1 MSCELHRVIGRKG
14 AEGKSNTNYF
24 CNKVGSSLCTPLI
37 YCLAPTTA
45 INVVVIKTNNSH
57 YCYSAQ
63 NKHKSRS
70 LASLLPSTLRHY
82 ISRES
87 LSHPATSTNSPHIHH
102 SQQHS
107 KEATPINT
115 SDNSFHCQ
123 QSSVSSQEMSVKGIR
138 FTERSRSFRKPKSHQ
153 RSKSA
158 DPIHTDR
165 VDQSIVA
172 GAEGHSPQYL
182 HLDPEAERDATSPG
196 NAAGQSSEGGGTS
209 GKCDSESRARVAL
222 MNGGQALPQS
232 PNWSYC

>member
-1 MSCELHRVIGRKG
+1 MNYTGSLVGKERKVRVTLTTFATKWG
-14 AEGKSNTNYF
+14 
-24 CNKVGSSLCTPLI
+24 GSSLCTPLI
-37 YCLAPTTA
+37 YCLARTTA
-45 INVVVIKTNNSH
+45 INVVIIKTNNSH

-87 LSHPATSTNSPHIHH
+87 LSHPATSTSSPHVHH

-115 SDNSFHCQ
+115 SDSSFHCQ
-123 QSSVSSQEMSVKGIR
+123 QSAMPSQEMSVKGIR

-165 VDQSIVA
+165 VDKSIVA

-182 HLDPEAERDATSPG
+182 HSDPEAERDATSPG
-196 NAAGQSSEGGGTS
+196 NAAGQSSEGDGTS